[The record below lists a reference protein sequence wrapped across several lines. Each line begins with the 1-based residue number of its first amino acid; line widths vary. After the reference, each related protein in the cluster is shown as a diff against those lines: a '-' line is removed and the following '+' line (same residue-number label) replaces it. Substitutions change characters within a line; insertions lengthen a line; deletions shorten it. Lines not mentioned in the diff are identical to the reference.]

1 MSKNNPDIQKIL
13 DEISADLSETD
24 NYPGIRSFYDFWAEK
39 YSANDTD
46 FKNVSFLNDVS
57 LLQAHNQVT
66 YYKELSSYRKGISSL
81 VLPIKKVIRKLV
93 AFLFLPVI
101 AEQNEIN
108 LSMTRIAL
116 HLRRFINKNNLPG
129 ENEQS
134 LREEIMQQREQ
145 IDSLNRQIEL
155 LSKKLDIME
164 KEVRQ

>member
-13 DEISADLSETD
+13 DAISADLSDAD
-24 NYPGIRSFYDFWAEK
+24 NDPEIVSFYDFWADK
-39 YSANDTD
+39 YSANDND
-46 FKNVSFLNDVS
+46 FKNISFLSDVS
-57 LLQAHNQVT
+57 MLLAHNQVT
-66 YYKELSSYRKGISSL
+66 YYKELSSYRKGIASL

-108 LSMTRIAL
+108 LSMVRVAT
-116 HLRRFINKNNLPG
+116 HLRRYINSKNCPD
-129 ENEQS
+129 ETEQS
-134 LREEIMQQREQ
+134 LRNEIEQQREQ

-155 LSKKLDIME
+155 LTRRIDTME

>member
-13 DEISADLSETD
+13 DEISADISEFD
-24 NYPGIRSFYDFWAEK
+24 NDPRIISFQDFWAEK

-46 FKNVSFLNDVS
+46 FRIASFLSDVS
-57 LLQAHNQVT
+57 MLQAHNQVS
-66 YYKELSSYRKGISSL
+66 YYKELSSYRKGISSIVLL
-81 VLPIKKVIRKLV
+81 VKRVIRKLV

-108 LSMTRIAL
+108 LSVVRIAM
-116 HLRRFINKNNLPG
+116 HLRRYINSQSCPG

-134 LREEIMQQREQ
+134 LRNEIQQQREQ

-155 LSKKLDIME
+155 LSKKIDAME
-164 KEVRQ
+164 KEVR